1 MFASDEIHQKI
12 AINYLERIFFIILL
26 FDFFQFEYDFLQ
38 ERNKRVSPFSSFQL
52 SNALKCK
59 PEQDF
64 LVPFY
69 PNPLCDWVNAL
80 AIFKL
85 PLFPICRDGLLSFL
99 WCRNPWRQQVSPKIV
114 MHSIDSNFTLS
125 SQLEIRY
132 YFILCRA
139 KHFESKF
146 KKYQEILICS
156 HFMRRIKKFDDFSN
170 HYIVWLHQLVIQFEM
185 WSERT

>member
-1 MFASDEIHQKI
+1 M
-12 AINYLERIFFIILL
+12 IFFYNERKSVLS
-26 FDFFQFEYDFLQ
+26 FE
-38 ERNKRVSPFSSFQL
+38 SF

-59 PEQDF
+59 PVQDF

-114 MHSIDSNFTLS
+114 MHSIDSNLTLS
-125 SQLEIRY
+125 SQLEIGYITY
-132 YFILCRA
+132 YVERNILNQKSLYSVPSPIGNSIWNVVKKSLKMRLI
-139 KHFESKF
+139 SF
-146 KKYQEILICS
+146 KK
-156 HFMRRIKKFDDFSN
+156 FF
-170 HYIVWLHQLVIQFEM
+170 VQFP
-185 WSERT
+185 SYRNKGITK